1 VIAKSILHN
10 QFRAYNQLARHGNN
24 KGDAM
29 SNTKIVSFEINL
41 AASTT
46 MARDPRERTT
56 ANYTFRLRNYHA
68 ATLNKLLGGLAA
80 VGARLE
86 DGRLV
91 DSRTTTIMFMLEQAE
106 KEIAKSK
113 K

>member
-1 VIAKSILHN
+1 
-10 QFRAYNQLARHGNN
+10 
-24 KGDAM
+24 M